1 MPQVGGCDF
10 GLNISA
16 KLSRADSWLPKRSL
30 LSGITGI
37 DRESY
42 AHTYYMALYSYLRD
56 YNFITHV
63 A

>member
-1 MPQVGGCDF
+1 MAILAIDCATV
-10 GLNISA
+10 STR
-16 KLSRADSWLPKRSL
+16 RADSWLPKRSL